1 MAFGRFPRAAQAKP
15 FSDINVTPLVD
26 VMLVLLV
33 IFILTAPLLTSAIR
47 LDLPQSK
54 AAQAGEAPEALSLSL
69 KASGELF
76 INDKPI
82 LLAALPTQL
91 QQLANQKPNLEVQLR
106 VDQAVPYGQ
115 VLELMS
121 LAQLAGLS
129 RIGFVTAPGTEAQ
142 ADAQMAHHRN
152 LQEWSSN
159 PRGGR
164 GVPYQQQPMM
174 IMQPVVGLQ
183 PSVLTVPYPPPRQ
196 EIIMVERPREVMTYI
211 ERPSVTSE
219 YSNVK
224 YGGRYAY
231 KQEDRERVI
240 TPQYSSR
247 SPTRTPV
254 TDSKPV
260 GSFPSISV
268 FLVFFHGIALPIFVS
283 LCYSS
288 SRNNP

>member
-69 KASGELF
+69 KVSGELF
-76 INDKPI
+76 INDKPVT
-82 LLAALPTQL
+82 LAALPTQL

-129 RIGFVTAPGTEAQ
+129 RIGFVTAPGT
-142 ADAQMAHHRN
+142 DAQTDA
-152 LQEWSSN
+152 QKGS
-159 PRGGR
+159 PRDI
-164 GVPYQQQPMM
+164 Q
-174 IMQPVVGLQ
+174 
-183 PSVLTVPYPPPRQ
+183 
-196 EIIMVERPREVMTYI
+196 
-211 ERPSVTSE
+211 
-219 YSNVK
+219 K
-224 YGGRYAY
+224 AA
-231 KQEDRERVI
+231 
-240 TPQYSSR
+240 SR
-247 SPTRTPV
+247 
-254 TDSKPV
+254 
-260 GSFPSISV
+260 
-268 FLVFFHGIALPIFVS
+268 
-283 LCYSS
+283 
-288 SRNNP
+288 